1 MKDLKRVWQL
11 VSIKVTDKATLKDTT
26 WSADSGFVDFGYTGR
41 DGATPFT
48 YALTT
53 GQIIDGYYSIPN
65 KNRLL
70 VMIKDPVSQYESS
83 VVGLLTGNQV
93 LFEVANKE
101 LILKGECLIRNGTD
115 RLTSGKKMNLI
126 AVFRR

>member
-101 LILKGECLIRNGTD
+101 LILKGEGLIGNGTD

>member
-1 MKDLKRVWQL
+1 VKDLKRVWQL

-101 LILKGECLIRNGTD
+101 LILKGEGLIGNGTD